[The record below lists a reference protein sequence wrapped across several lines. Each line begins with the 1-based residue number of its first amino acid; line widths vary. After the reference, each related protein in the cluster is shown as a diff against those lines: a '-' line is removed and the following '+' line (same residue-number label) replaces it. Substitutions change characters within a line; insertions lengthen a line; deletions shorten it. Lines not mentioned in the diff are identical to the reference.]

1 MAARPS
7 PSRYRRPDL
16 LSASRWHSWNSL
28 RAAYPSPKDPPHC
41 WSWSGL
47 CCYLNQGSQEW
58 SGPCLRPAA
67 MVPRSNSE
75 PIVERLR
82 KIQSSSS
89 YHVPWPASH
98 TGSLNSHRC
107 LGVAIGLFGRANVIF
122 AHFEWHQ
129 WFQGEILAMC
139 QFFHPVLGPIPT
151 SQILLT
157 LDLLEDDCPIPEL
170 VHCDLVSR
178 AEVQAVSDSKRKLN
192 PAVGINICHQTH
204 SPKIPGC
211 RFIKGLF

>member
-47 CCYLNQGSQEW
+47 CCYLNQGIQEW

-67 MVPRSNSE
+67 MVPRSNSK

-107 LGVAIGLFGRANVIF
+107 LGVAIGLFGRAMLCYICSFRV
-122 AHFEWHQ
+122 APMVP
-129 WFQGEILAMC
+129 GRDPSYVPILSSGPGTDPYKPNSP
-139 QFFHPVLGPIPT
+139 HPR
-151 SQILLT
+151 S
-157 LDLLEDDCPIPEL
+157 
-170 VHCDLVSR
+170 S
-178 AEVQAVSDSKRKLN
+178 
-192 PAVGINICHQTH
+192 
-204 SPKIPGC
+204 
-211 RFIKGLF
+211 